1 LVSNDSLTNLNWL
14 KIQSDILRNPDDK
27 SFDGDEMN
35 LHFAQD
41 PESEAELKNLAAV
54 PYQLISPANNKSII
68 GIFQDNM
75 LGAYRITRENV
86 EFDPRYAMNL
96 LMNLNNVNV
105 DTIRDFANKNKKIS
119 IFEILSQIMPPIS
132 LKYKTKRFGENDDYK
147 TSNNVLQIENGKYIR
162 GQIDKGVVG
171 DTTKGLIQRIYNDF
185 GAEASSD
192 FIDNLQNIVTEYMK
206 TSSYSVGISDLI
218 ADQTTNEKISKAIS
232 DKKNEVKNLIDQT
245 YLGIFENKTGKK
257 NEDEFETQVNNIL
270 NRAAN
275 EAGKIG
281 RESLD
286 KENRFVIMVNAGSK
300 GSDINIS
307 QMIAALGQQNVD
319 GKRIPYG
326 FDKRTLPHFSKF
338 DDSPRARG
346 FVENSFISGLS
357 PDELFFHAMGG
368 RVGLIDTAVKTSQ
381 TGYIQ
386 RRLIKG
392 LEDLKVEYDMTV
404 RNNKRRIVQFSYGDD
419 GIDPIHVENQ
429 ILPIVSMSPEEIYAH
444 YHMPT
449 DELNDPVFI
458 SVYTTE
464 TIQRIKKQSSQIKQR
479 CVDMI
484 KYMIEKRDD
493 IIKHVF
499 KYIDNKQVNCPV
511 AFQYI
516 IDNIQGQQYINSQS
530 MVDITPLEAYEMIDN
545 SFKTLMMSKYIKPTE
560 LFKTLYYYYLSPTQL
575 LFIKRYNKLA
585 LQTLLNNI
593 LLQYQKSI
601 IAPGEMVGMIAAQ
614 SIGEPTTQ
622 LTLNTFHYAGVAS
635 KSNVTRGVPR
645 IEEILSLS
653 SNPKNPSCTVYLKKE
668 EEYNQ
673 KNAQDIMHKLQHT
686 TLRDFVN
693 VIQICF
699 DPDDLN
705 TLIDDDKNTI
715 EQYKLFE
722 QLLTECNGGEIEIV
736 DESKEKSK
744 WIIRMEMNSE
754 NMLDK
759 NITMDDIHFAI
770 KNSLKDDVN
779 CIFSDY
785 NSDKLVF
792 RIRMNNV
799 INKRK
804 QMNKLNSLDQ
814 SDEIYLLQNFQEHI
828 LDNIVIRGV
837 EGINSVTLRKI
848 TDNIIKEQ
856 NVYSK
861 KESWVL
867 DTVGTNLIKIL
878 GLDYIDYKRTITN
891 DIKEIR
897 EVLGIEAA
905 RQAIFDEFSE
915 AIEFDGAYINY
926 HHLTILCDRM
936 TTNNNMTS
944 IFRHGINNDDIGPIA
959 KASFEETPEMFL
971 SAAKHAE
978 LDHMRGVSSNVMCGQ
993 EGYYGTSAFQV
1004 ILDID
1009 KINELSENND
1019 IGWINENDNKTIET
1033 LFQLENEDVPCSTNK
1048 INIYNNISSIK
1059 NVDMGGDMNDEYDP
1073 GF

>member
-1 LVSNDSLTNLNWL
+1 MV
-14 KIQSDILRNPDDK
+14 K
-27 SFDGDEMN
+27 S
-35 LHFAQD
+35 
-41 PESEAELKNLAAV
+41 
-54 PYQLISPANNKSII
+54 
-68 GIFQDNM
+68 
-75 LGAYRITRENV
+75 
-86 EFDPRYAMNL
+86 
-96 LMNLNNVNV
+96 
-105 DTIRDFANKNKKIS
+105 
-119 IFEILSQIMPPIS
+119 
-132 LKYKTKRFGENDDYK
+132 
-147 TSNNVLQIENGKYIR
+147 
-162 GQIDKGVVG
+162 
-171 DTTKGLIQRIYNDF
+171 
-185 GAEASSD
+185 
-192 FIDNLQNIVTEYMK
+192 
-206 TSSYSVGISDLI
+206 
-218 ADQTTNEKISKAIS
+218 
-232 DKKNEVKNLIDQT
+232 
-245 YLGIFENKTGKK
+245 
-257 NEDEFETQVNNIL
+257 
-270 NRAAN
+270 
-275 EAGKIG
+275 
-281 RESLD
+281 
-286 KENRFVIMVNAGSK
+286 GSK
-300 GSDINIS
+300 GSSDNIS
-307 QMIAALGQQNVD
+307 QMISCLGQQNVD

-326 FDKRTLPHFSKF
+326 FEDRTLPHFTKY
-338 DDSPRARG
+338 DDSPSARG
-346 FVENSFISGLS
+346 FVESSFISGLT
-357 PDELFFHAMGG
+357 PEELFFHAMGG

-449 DELNDPVFI
+449 DEVNDPVFI
-458 SVYTTE
+458 SVYTTA

-530 MVDITPLEAYEMIDN
+530 MVDLTPLEAYEMIDKT
-545 SFKTLMMSKYIKPTE
+545 FKTLMMSKYIKPSE
-560 LFKTLYYYYLSPTQL
+560 LFKTLYYYYLSPTHL

-653 SNPKNPSCTVYLKKE
+653 ANPKNPSCTVYLKKE

-686 TLRDFVN
+686 TLRDFVDI
-693 VIQICF
+693 IQICF

-705 TLIDDDKNTI
+705 TLIDDDKTTI

-722 QLLTECNGGEIEIV
+722 QLLVECNGGEIEII

-770 KNSLKDDVN
+770 KNSLKHDVT

-837 EGINSVTLRKI
+837 EKINSVTLRKI

-856 NVYSK
+856 NIYSK

-1019 IGWINENDNKTIET
+1019 IKWINENNDKTIENI
-1033 LFQLENEDVPCSTNK
+1033 FQIENQDVPCSTNN
-1048 INIYNNISSIK
+1048 INIYNNISSIQ
-1059 NVDMGGDMNDEYDP
+1059 NVDMGGGMNDEYDP

>member
-1 LVSNDSLTNLNWL
+1 MVSNDSLTNLNWL

>member
-1 LVSNDSLTNLNWL
+1 
-14 KIQSDILRNPDDK
+14 
-27 SFDGDEMN
+27 MN
-35 LHFAQD
+35 CHIPQD
-41 PESEAELKNLAAV
+41 PESEAELKNLAAI
-54 PYQLISPANNKSII
+54 PYQLISPAKNKSII
-68 GIFQDNM
+68 GFFQDNM

-86 EFDPRYAMNL
+86 VFTPREAMNL
-96 LMNLNNVNV
+96 LMYYDKVNPSIIKEYALM
-105 DTIRDFANKNKKIS
+105 DRKIS
-119 IFEILSQIMPPIS
+119 IFDILSQIMPPIS
-132 LKYKTKRFGENDDYK
+132 MKYKTKRFKDGEDFK

-162 GQIDKGVVG
+162 GQIDKGVFA
-171 DTTKGLIQRIYNDF
+171 DTSKGLIQRIYNDF
-185 GAEASSD
+185 GPEASSD
-192 FIDNLQNIVTEYMK
+192 FIDNFQNIINEYMK
-206 TSSYSVGISDLI
+206 TSCYSVGISDLI
-218 ADQTTNEKISKAIS
+218 ADQETNEKISKAIY

-245 YLGIFENKTGKK
+245 YLGIFENKSGKT
-257 NEDEFETQVNNIL
+257 NEEEFETQVNNIL

-275 EAGKIG
+275 DAGKIG

-300 GSDINIS
+300 GGDINIS

-404 RNNKRRIVQFSYGDD
+404 RNNKRKIVQFSYGDD
-419 GIDPIHVENQ
+419 NNDPIHVESQ
-429 ILPIVSMSPEEIYAH
+429 IIPIVSMSPEEIYSH
-444 YHMPT
+444 YYIAA
-449 DELNDPVFI
+449 DGVGDNILNI
-458 SVYTTE
+458 IYTKEAFTRMKREIRE
-464 TIQRIKKQSSQIKQR
+464 TNER
-479 CVDMI
+479 CMQMI
-484 KYMIEKRDD
+484 GYMIEKRDE
-493 IIKHVF
+493 IVKHVF

-511 AFQYI
+511 SFVHI

-530 MVDITPLEAYEMIDN
+530 MVDITPLEAFEMIDN
-545 SFKTLMMSKYIKPTE
+545 SFKSLMLSKYAAPNE
-560 LFKTLYYYYLSPTQL
+560 LFKILYYYYLSPAYIL
-575 LFIKRYNKLA
+575 VIKRLNKLA
-585 LQTLLNNI
+585 LRTLLDNI
-593 LLQYQKSI
+593 VLQYHKSI
-601 IAPGEMVGMIAAQ
+601 ISPGEMVGMIAAQ

-653 SNPKNPSCTVYLKKE
+653 ANPKNPSCTVYLNKDE
-668 EEYNQ
+668 ETNQ
-673 KNAQDIMHKLQHT
+673 KNAQEIMHRLQHT

-693 VIQICF
+693 SIQICF

-705 TLIDDDKNTI
+705 TLIDEDKTTM
-715 EQYKLFE
+715 EQYKMFE
-722 QLLTECNGGEIEIV
+722 TMIEECNGGSIEVI
-736 DESKEKSK
+736 DETKEKSK

-785 NSDKLVF
+785 NSDKLIF

-804 QMNKLNSLDQ
+804 QMNKLLNKLHPLDQ
-814 SDEIYLLQNFQEHI
+814 SDEIYILQNFQEHI
-828 LDNIVIRGV
+828 LDNIVIKGV
-837 EGINSVTLRKI
+837 ENINSVTLRKI
-848 TDNIIKEQ
+848 TDSLFKEQ
-856 NVYSK
+856 NIYSK

-867 DTVGTNLIKIL
+867 DTVGTNLIQIL
-878 GLDYIDYKRTITN
+878 GLDFIDYKRTITN
-891 DIKEIR
+891 DIKEIHK
-897 EVLGIEAA
+897 VLGIEAA

-936 TTNNNMTS
+936 TTNYNMTS

-978 LDHMRGVSSNVMCGQ
+978 LEHMRGVSSNVMCGQ

-1004 ILDID
+1004 ILDMD
-1009 KINELSENND
+1009 KIGEFAENTNINSLMENTDNIIEDMFKIELPEFACSNSKLVLEND
-1019 IGWINENDNKTIET
+1019 IKYIKETDMGDNEINNNYYDT
-1033 LFQLENEDVPCSTNK
+1033 LF
-1048 INIYNNISSIK
+1048 
-1059 NVDMGGDMNDEYDP
+1059 
-1073 GF
+1073 

>member
-1 LVSNDSLTNLNWL
+1 MVSNDSLTNLNWL

-185 GAEASSD
+185 GPEASSD

>member
-1 LVSNDSLTNLNWL
+1 M
-14 KIQSDILRNPDDK
+14 
-27 SFDGDEMN
+27 EMN

-499 KYIDNKQVNCPV
+499 KYIDNKQ
-511 AFQYI
+511 
-516 IDNIQGQQYINSQS
+516 
-530 MVDITPLEAYEMIDN
+530 
-545 SFKTLMMSKYIKPTE
+545 
-560 LFKTLYYYYLSPTQL
+560 
-575 LFIKRYNKLA
+575 
-585 LQTLLNNI
+585 
-593 LLQYQKSI
+593 
-601 IAPGEMVGMIAAQ
+601 
-614 SIGEPTTQ
+614 
-622 LTLNTFHYAGVAS
+622 
-635 KSNVTRGVPR
+635 
-645 IEEILSLS
+645 
-653 SNPKNPSCTVYLKKE
+653 
-668 EEYNQ
+668 
-673 KNAQDIMHKLQHT
+673 
-686 TLRDFVN
+686 
-693 VIQICF
+693 
-699 DPDDLN
+699 
-705 TLIDDDKNTI
+705 
-715 EQYKLFE
+715 
-722 QLLTECNGGEIEIV
+722 IV
-736 DESKEKSK
+736 
-744 WIIRMEMNSE
+744 
-754 NMLDK
+754 
-759 NITMDDIHFAI
+759 
-770 KNSLKDDVN
+770 
-779 CIFSDY
+779 
-785 NSDKLVF
+785 
-792 RIRMNNV
+792 
-799 INKRK
+799 
-804 QMNKLNSLDQ
+804 
-814 SDEIYLLQNFQEHI
+814 
-828 LDNIVIRGV
+828 
-837 EGINSVTLRKI
+837 
-848 TDNIIKEQ
+848 
-856 NVYSK
+856 
-861 KESWVL
+861 
-867 DTVGTNLIKIL
+867 
-878 GLDYIDYKRTITN
+878 
-891 DIKEIR
+891 
-897 EVLGIEAA
+897 
-905 RQAIFDEFSE
+905 
-915 AIEFDGAYINY
+915 
-926 HHLTILCDRM
+926 
-936 TTNNNMTS
+936 
-944 IFRHGINNDDIGPIA
+944 
-959 KASFEETPEMFL
+959 
-971 SAAKHAE
+971 
-978 LDHMRGVSSNVMCGQ
+978 
-993 EGYYGTSAFQV
+993 
-1004 ILDID
+1004 
-1009 KINELSENND
+1009 
-1019 IGWINENDNKTIET
+1019 
-1033 LFQLENEDVPCSTNK
+1033 
-1048 INIYNNISSIK
+1048 
-1059 NVDMGGDMNDEYDP
+1059 
-1073 GF
+1073 

>member
-1 LVSNDSLTNLNWL
+1 
-14 KIQSDILRNPDDK
+14 LRNPDDK

-185 GAEASSD
+185 GPEASSD